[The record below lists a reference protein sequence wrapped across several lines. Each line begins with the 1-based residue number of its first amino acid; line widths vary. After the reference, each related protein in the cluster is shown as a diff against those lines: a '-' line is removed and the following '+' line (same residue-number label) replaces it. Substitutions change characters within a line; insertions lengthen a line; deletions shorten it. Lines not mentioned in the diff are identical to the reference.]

1 MNFKIRAATE
11 EDCKEIWRMLTE
23 LAIYLKVTDKV
34 TITHEELK
42 RDGFSENPFFECL
55 VAEVP
60 EEHKSE
66 EGYTVVG
73 YALYFYT
80 YSTCS
85 GRTIYLEDLFV
96 MPEFRGKG
104 IGKGLLSKV
113 AELGQKKK
121 CEQLLLCGYA
131 WNTPTQQFYAA
142 KGAEVIDSEGSQY
155 MCFKRQS
162 LVNLANE
169 APKN

>member
-66 EGYTVVG
+66 EG
-73 YALYFYT
+73 
-80 YSTCS
+80 
-85 GRTIYLEDLFV
+85 
-96 MPEFRGKG
+96 KG

-113 AELGQKKK
+113 AEEKNIFFPQLGQKKK

-142 KGAEVIDSEGSQY
+142 KGAEDVDSEGSQY

-162 LVNLANE
+162 LDNLANE
-169 APKN
+169 APKD